1 MASILFVRSLL
12 WQDVSVS
19 IRGRTVPVLFRQQR
33 AAGRDNRNDWWIGRI
48 FLKPTWVNPARDC
61 CAETACIYICRGSC
75 CFEHTI
81 DKTEQLIIPKYS
93 RRATDDPRRTCC
105 HRACAGVRVAR
116 RRKKNKKFQRQP
128 LLQSCLSKQ
137 YQYSTDIVHLK
148 VTYYLNL
155 QCTFTW
161 FNVKYLTFGTI

>member
-19 IRGRTVPVLFRQQR
+19 IRGRTVPVLFCQQR

-48 FLKPTWVNPARDC
+48 FLKPTWVNPALDC
-61 CAETACIYICRGSC
+61 CAETTCIYICRGSC

-93 RRATDDPRRTCC
+93 RRATDDPRRTCF
-105 HRACAGVRVAR
+105 HRACAGAWVA
-116 RRKKNKKFQRQP
+116 RRKKNLKFRRKP
-128 LLQSCLSKQ
+128 LLQSRLSKQ

-148 VTYYLNL
+148 VTYYFNL
-155 QCTFTW
+155 QCAFTW
-161 FNVKYLTFGTI
+161 CNVKYLIFCTI